1 MTIGGARRV
10 LSDIRKARIVITQV
24 RGRHRI
30 MSPIEPP
37 LEVRGITEWQPE
49 LFNTTALIPRL
60 SVKSEQVS
68 HDWSTARILGFDW
81 LSHRL
86 AQCGRSSRN
95 TFSKSP
101 TSNPSRNVTRPKIG
115 GHSCS
120 TLIWCQASGIWMTM
134 SRISRLLPT
143 LTAYISGKHW
153 NNSNITLYFLRL

>member
-1 MTIGGARRV
+1 M
-10 LSDIRKARIVITQV
+10 LSDIRKAWTVTTQV

-68 HDWSTARILGFDW
+68 HDWSTVRKLGFDW

-86 AQCGRSSRN
+86 AQCGRSWRS

-101 TSNPSRNVTRPKIG
+101 TSNPSRNLTRPKIE
-115 GHSCS
+115 GHSCL
-120 TLIWCQASGIWMTM
+120 TLTWCPASGILMTI

-143 LTAYISGKHW
+143 LTANISGRHW
-153 NNSNITLYFLRL
+153 NNIHFTF